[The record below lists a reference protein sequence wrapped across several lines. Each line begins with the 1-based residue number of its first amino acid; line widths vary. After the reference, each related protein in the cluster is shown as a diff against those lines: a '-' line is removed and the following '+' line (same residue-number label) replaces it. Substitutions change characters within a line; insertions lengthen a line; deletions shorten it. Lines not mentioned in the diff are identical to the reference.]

1 MAEPGP
7 RPNLS
12 VIVPVFDR
20 EASIAATIASVAG
33 AAGARLPGWELIV
46 VDDGS
51 SDGSAARAR
60 GAAEAAGLGERV
72 RVVAQANAGPGPAR
86 NRGAALAR
94 GRYLAF
100 LDSDDLWLP
109 WTLEVALAVLA
120 AEEPALVFLQGV
132 DVAAPARPPEAA
144 RARLAVERH
153 ARFLEAVARTPG
165 IRFASCNVVV
175 RADVFAALGGF
186 TGAVRCSEDT
196 DLFLRADRSGPCLL
210 VRAPLMMAHATGGES
225 LTGNA
230 GCVADGFR
238 HLLAQERAGRYPGG
252 PGGDPARVAF
262 LAGSAVYAA
271 RVAFATGHPGL
282 AYRLALR
289 HAGLILR
296 GGKGRW
302 LPRLWLTPL
311 LALVRP
317 RSYPFRRRPRG
328 ASTLC

>member
-1 MAEPGP
+1 
-7 RPNLS
+7 

-20 EASIAATIASVAG
+20 AASIAATIASVAG
-33 AAGARLPGWELIV
+33 AAGARLPGWELVV

-60 GAAEAAGLGERV
+60 DAAEAAGLGARA

-94 GRYLAF
+94 GKYLAF
-100 LDSDDLWLP
+100 VDSDDLWLP
-109 WTLEVALAVLA
+109 WTLEVALGLVA
-120 AEEPALVFLQGV
+120 AEEPALVFLQGA
-132 DVAAPARPPEAA
+132 DVAAPARPPAAA
-144 RARLAVERH
+144 RAELAVERH
-153 ARFLEAVARTPG
+153 ARFLEAVARTPS

-186 TGAVRCSEDT
+186 TGKVRCSEDT
-196 DLFLRADRSGPCLL
+196 DLFLRADRAGPCLL
-210 VRAPLMMAHATGGES
+210 VRAPLMMVHAVGGDS
-225 LTGNA
+225 LTGDA
-230 GCVADGFR
+230 PCVARGLGFM
-238 HLLAQERAGRYPGG
+238 LAAERAGRYPGG
-252 PGGDPARVAF
+252 RGSDPLRTAL

-271 RVAFATGHPGL
+271 RVAFAAGHPGL

-296 GGKGRW
+296 GGKSRW
-302 LPRLWLTPL
+302 LPRLLLTPL

-317 RSYPFRRRPRG
+317 RSYPFRRRPARAG
-328 ASTLC
+328 AHSAR

>member
-1 MAEPGP
+1 
-7 RPNLS
+7 
-12 VIVPVFDR
+12 VPVFDR
-20 EASIAATIASVAG
+20 AASIAATIASVAG

-60 GAAEAAGLGERV
+60 DAAEAAGLGERV

-144 RARLAVERH
+144 RAPLAVERH

-210 VRAPLMMAHATGGES
+210 VRAPLMMAHATGGGDS
-225 LTGNA
+225 LTGDA
-230 GCVADGFR
+230 PCVARGFR
-238 HLLAQERAGRYPGG
+238 FMLAAERAGRYPGG
-252 PGGDPARVAF
+252 RGSDPLRTAL

-271 RVAFATGHPGL
+271 RVAFAAGHPGL
-282 AYRLALR
+282 AYALALR
-289 HAGLILR
+289 HAGLILK
-296 GGKGRW
+296 GGRGRW
-302 LPRLWLTPL
+302 LPRLLLTPL

-317 RSYPFRRRPRG
+317 RSYPFRAAPGVRPGGISR
-328 ASTLC
+328 